1 MLHKKFS
8 AVLLLSFVLSI
19 GLIFS
24 GGITALAQEKVTF
37 ATSMAGQE
45 LQVLKDL
52 MEQAE
57 EDLGFKI
64 EVQELSRDI
73 KNSLGPRVEAGN
85 PPDMTNIAQP
95 GLMNTWAER
104 GFLVSQDWFLDTEVA
119 DQQAA
124 GFLETFSHNG
134 TLYGISPAASVK
146 SLVWYNKEIF
156 EKEGYEIPE
165 TIGELLKLQ
174 NQMIGDGY
182 TPWAFGLESGN
193 ATGWPGTDWIE
204 DIMLRLAGPEV
215 YDKWVEH
222 DIPWTDPRVKQ
233 AFKVFDLLINE
244 DTMIGGRKTAVTMH
258 FGDSAQYILPT
269 EGRDEPRA
277 LMHRQATFIQDFIED
292 AHPDAKAGEDYGT
305 FVFPSFDK
313 KSPPILFAGD
323 AFIAFRD
330 KPEVR
335 ELLEYFASPK
345 IQQMWVEMNPGRLAV
360 NTEVPLSAYP
370 EGPVRTAAQ
379 GLKEAET
386 ARFDGSDSMV
396 AAVGTGSFWSGV
408 VDYVAGEANL
418 QKILENIESSADDSY
433 ETGEA
438 TD

>member
-1 MLHKKFS
+1 MFKKY
-8 AVLLLSFVLSI
+8 SFVLTLSLIISLSLLI
-19 GLIFS
+19 GGL
-24 GGITALAQEKVTF
+24 TATAQDGKVTF
-37 ATSMAGQE
+37 ATSMAGEE
-45 LQVLKDL
+45 LEVLKEL

-57 EDLGFKI
+57 EDLGFEI

-73 KNSLGPRVEAGN
+73 KSSLGPRVEAGN

-95 GLMNTWAER
+95 GLMKTWAER
-104 GFLVSQDWFLDTEVA
+104 GFLEPQDWFLETELA

-124 GFLETFSHNG
+124 GFIETFSHDG

-146 SLVWYNKEIF
+146 SLVWYNKEVF
-156 EKEGYEIPE
+156 EEEGYEVPE
-165 TIGELLKLQ
+165 TIGELLQLQ
-174 NQMIGDGY
+174 NKMIGDGY

-204 DIMLRLAGPEV
+204 DIMLRVSGPEV

-222 DIPWTDPRVKQ
+222 DISWTDPRVKQ
-233 AFKVFDLLINE
+233 AFKVYDLLINE
-244 DTMIGGRKTAVTMH
+244 DTILGGRQTAVTMH
-258 FGDSAQYILPT
+258 FGDSVQYILPT
-269 EGRDEPRA
+269 EDQEEPRA
-277 LMHRQATFIQDFIED
+277 LMHRQATFIQDFLQD

-313 KSPPILFAGD
+313 EPPPILFAGD
-323 AFIAFRD
+323 AFIAFED
-330 KPEVR
+330 KPEVK
-335 ELLEYFASPK
+335 ELLEYFAGAK
-345 IQQMWVEMNPGRLAV
+345 IQQMWVEKNPGRLAV

-408 VDYVAGEANL
+408 VDYTAGEL
-418 QKILENIESSADDSY
+418 DLESILEEIEESADDSY
-433 ETGEA
+433 DTGEA